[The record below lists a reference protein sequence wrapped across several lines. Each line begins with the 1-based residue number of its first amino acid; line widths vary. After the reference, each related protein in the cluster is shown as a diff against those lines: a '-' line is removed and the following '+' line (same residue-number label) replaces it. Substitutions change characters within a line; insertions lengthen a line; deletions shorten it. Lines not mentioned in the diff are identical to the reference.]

1 MSMWKAGLVAAV
13 MAGVAGVGC
22 GGVEPAD
29 EASSGATERY
39 LRSLEDDDNG
49 NNQCGEPVCET
60 ITREKNITHVFF
72 DFGDCRL
79 EEGDF
84 TVTVDGVD
92 FTDRLKSRG
101 GPCQELDADFR
112 IEVPGPARTVEVC
125 VTFTGRIA
133 EDVRFGSKAGSACRY
148 EEDSMRAQKKDD
160 GGGHGNQCEPC
171 QQEY

>member
-13 MAGVAGVGC
+13 MAGVAGFGC

-29 EASSGATERY
+29 EGSSGATERY
-39 LRSLEDDDNG
+39 LRSFEDDDNG
-49 NNQCGEPVCET
+49 NNQCGEPVCRT

-72 DFGDCRL
+72 DFGDCVM

-92 FTDRLKSRG
+92 FTERLKSRG
-101 GPCQELDADFR
+101 GPCRELGADFR

-125 VTFTGRIA
+125 VTFTERIA
-133 EDVRFGSKAGSACRY
+133 EDVRIGSKAADECRY
-148 EEDSMRAQKKDD
+148 EPAPVRSLEGDD
-160 GGGHGNQCEPC
+160 GHGDQCKPC
-171 QQEY
+171 EQDN

>member
-1 MSMWKAGLVAAV
+1 MRMWKAGLVAAV
-13 MAGVAGVGC
+13 MAGVAGFGC

-29 EASSGATERY
+29 ADSSGATERY

-49 NNQCGEPVCET
+49 NQCGEPVCRT

-72 DFGDCRL
+72 DFGDCVL

-101 GPCQELDADFR
+101 GPCRELDADFR
-112 IEVPGPARTVEVC
+112 IELPGPARTATVC

-133 EDVRFGSKAGSACRY
+133 EDVRIGSKAGSACRY
-148 EEDSMRAQKKDD
+148 EADSLRAQKKDD
-160 GGGHGNQCEPC
+160 DGHGNQCKPC
-171 QQEY
+171 EQED